1 MPPAPPLPPG
11 ASGPVPIPHALTW
24 SRLQAFLAVHDQGSV
39 RRAAEVL
46 QVTPPAVS
54 SSVAALEQA
63 LGVALLVRSGR
74 GLVPTDAG
82 RDLADRARSLL
93 GQVVEAA
100 AAVRDPRRGT
110 LRLGVVATVS
120 EYVLPPLLGSFLAH
134 HPEVVATVDVLPRD
148 ELFAR
153 VSHHELDVVV
163 AGRPP
168 RGSGLRTRAR
178 RPNRLL
184 AVAAPGE
191 PPPRWLLT
199 GPGSGTRET
208 ALAVL
213 ESLGSPRETLS
224 LGTQGAA
231 VAAARAGLGVTLAHE
246 PAVRAHLDRGDL
258 RVVDVPDT
266 PLERPWHLC
275 TTATPTG
282 TARLFVRHVCDPAL
296 VGEEAFHTR
305 DPLQG

>member
-1 MPPAPPLPPG
+1 M
-11 ASGPVPIPHALTW
+11 T
-24 SRLQAFLAVHDQGSV
+24 
-39 RRAAEVL
+39 RAAAVL

-54 SSVAALEQA
+54 SAVAALEAA
-63 LGVALLVRSGR
+63 LGVPLLVRSGR

-82 RDLADRARSLL
+82 HDLAGRARSLL

-100 AAVRDPRRGT
+100 AAVRDPRRGR

-134 HPEVVATVDVLPRD
+134 HPEVSATVDVLPRD

-153 VSHHELDVVV
+153 ARHHELDVVV

-184 AVAAPGE
+184 VVASPGE
-191 PPPRWLLT
+191 PPARWLLT
-199 GPGSGTRET
+199 GPGSGTRES
-208 ALAVL
+208 ALALL
-213 ESLGSPRETLS
+213 ESLGTPAATLS

-231 VAAARAGLGVTLAHE
+231 VAAARAGLGLTLAHE
-246 PAVRAHLDRGDL
+246 PAVRASIDSGDL
-258 RVVDVPDT
+258 RAVDLPGT

-275 TTATPTG
+275 TTTTPTA
-282 TARLFVRHVCDPAL
+282 TARLFVRHVCDDAV
-296 VGEEAFHTR
+296 VGEDGFHTA